1 MRPGHGSQRSAGVT
15 AGMESLGGGRWR
27 VTVPGG
33 FKGIILNSATQGKEN
48 EKRNMV
54 YYAYF
59 DLQEAGRPL
68 DMVSR
73 SKAIV

>member
-1 MRPGHGSQRSAGVT
+1 MRPGHGSQRSAGVR
-15 AGMESLGGGRWR
+15 AGVESMGGGRWR

-33 FKGIILNSATQGKEN
+33 FKGIILNSATQGIK
-48 EKRNMV
+48 KTRWNMV
-54 YYAYF
+54 CYAHF
-59 DLQEAGRPL
+59 HLQEAGSPP